1 MISNDEIKLQGVFM
15 QNELFFPNKQLDLTR
30 NEDINLAMIRKEN
43 KEKEE
48 YLQEK
53 LQGIEKILKE
63 IEIEHFKKMDESNIE
78 VDKFVLKKAYREL
91 SKIDNLF
98 IRLDY
103 LDIKSMN
110 LMMDEIDDQLD
121 ELDSVLQ
128 HNNN

>member
-30 NEDINLAMIRKEN
+30 NEDLNLAMIRKEN